1 MKHTMLALVTV
12 LLCGT
17 LSACK
22 PEPAAPAAEVPAP
35 AAEPTVVEPV
45 VTDPMA
51 TPEPAAD
58 PNTTDAAEDEDD
70 TPHSGGDKV
79 AP

>member
-1 MKHTMLALVTV
+1 MKNTKLALVTV

-22 PEPAAPAAEVPAP
+22 PEPATPAAEVPAP
-35 AAEPTVVEPV
+35 AAESTDVAPVPEPV
-45 VTDPMA
+45 VTEPMA
-51 TPEPAAD
+51 TPEPV
-58 PNTTDAAEDEDD
+58 EEEDD